1 MTPPP
6 LLQLSR
12 ITKHFGALE
21 ALRDVDFTLGTGEV
35 HALLGENGAGKSTLM
50 NIAVGLLRPDSGSI
64 AVEGQV
70 RTMRGP
76 LEARRLGIGMV
87 HQHFTSV
94 PALTVAD
101 NVALATGWPLRR
113 GELHRR
119 VREAASR
126 IGWDLDPGAP
136 VDELSAGQK
145 QRLEVVKALAEN
157 ARILLLDEPSSVLS
171 PPDAEALLDLVRRL
185 TTRGV
190 SSVLITHKLTEA
202 IRVADRV
209 TVLRRG
215 HVVHTGSMTEAD
227 QQALATHMLGAPPP
241 PRRIRRPRSSGS
253 TCVTVEGLAVKRLGF
268 TGSGL
273 KRASF
278 TANAGEVVGIAAVE
292 GNGERELLRCL
303 AGLVGPLA
311 GRARVTGPVSFIPE
325 DRTTEALVGEFT
337 LTENLV
343 LSQGSSAPWSKR
355 GWLDWKLAAERC
367 IDLIDQFGVRTRGPG
382 TLARTLS
389 GGNQQRMVIAGAL
402 ERRPS
407 VIIAENI
414 TRGLD
419 FSATAVVLA
428 KLREA
433 AESGACVLLH
443 LADLDELLEVADRML
458 VVANGV
464 VTEPS
469 PDMNRTEIGQR
480 MLGAD
485 G

>member
-1 MTPPP
+1 MTFPP

-21 ALRDVDFTLGTGEV
+21 ALRDVDFTLGAGEV

-50 NIAVGLLRPDSGSI
+50 NIAVGLLHPDSGTI
-64 AVEGQV
+64 AVEGQD
-70 RTMRGP
+70 RAMRSP
-76 LEARRLGIGMV
+76 REARQLGIGMV

-94 PALTVAD
+94 PALTVAE
-101 NVALATGWPLRR
+101 NVALATGWPLHR
-113 GELHRR
+113 GALHRR
-119 VREAASR
+119 VREAALKM
-126 IGWDLDPGAP
+126 GWDLDPGAP

-157 ARILLLDEPSSVLS
+157 ARILLLDEPSSILS
-171 PPDAEALLDLVRRL
+171 PPDAEALLDMVRRL
-185 TTRGV
+185 TTHGV

-202 IRVADRV
+202 MRVADRV

-215 HVVHTGSMTEAD
+215 RVVHTGSMAEAD
-227 QQALATHMLGAPPP
+227 QQALATHMLGATPPP
-241 PRRIRRPRSSGS
+241 PPVRHPRSTGRVS
-253 TCVTVEGLAVKRLGF
+253 VTVEGLAVKRLGF
-268 TGSGL
+268 TGAGL
-273 KRASF
+273 KSASF
-278 TANAGEVVGIAAVE
+278 SANAGEVVGIAAVE

-311 GRARVTGPVSFIPE
+311 GSVSVTRPVSFIPE

-343 LSQGSSAPWSKR
+343 LSQGVSAPWMKR
-355 GWLDWKLAAERC
+355 GWLDWKLAGQRCAE
-367 IDLIDQFGVRTRGPG
+367 LIEQFGVRAPGPS
-382 TLARTLS
+382 TSARSLS

-402 ERRPS
+402 ERHPS

-428 KLREA
+428 RLREA
-433 AESGACVLLH
+433 AESGACVILH
-443 LADLDELLEVADRML
+443 LADLDELLEVADRVL

-469 PDMNRTEIGQR
+469 LAMNRNEIGQR

-485 G
+485 A